1 MTQPISYNSEFLP
14 EITIAVVF
22 SDNPQYDKLKPMFKE
37 YGYGFMVPNKKLIII
52 DGEQIINN
60 FNTDILKFIEAHE
73 IGSAAS
79 GRNGGFMDSSLTHGI
94 ANAQQ
99 RFPDEVGL
107 LEDLGLENL
116 NEIEAAIKRYNIDC
130 DFEHNGVIEIASTRH
145 SATYLDELKDDYD

>member
-73 IGSAAS
+73 IAHIMLNHDGPSNEEEELDADLGAYILLKQKDKMGSIK
-79 GRNGGFMDSSLTHGI
+79 SLIKHFKQRHGI
-94 ANAQQ
+94 K
-99 RFPDEVGL
+99 FD
-107 LEDLGLENL
+107 ENL
-116 NEIEAAIKRYNIDC
+116 LKRVKKY
-130 DFEHNGVIEIASTRH
+130 F
-145 SATYLDELKDDYD
+145 

>member
-1 MTQPISYNSEFLP
+1 MSEPLSYNSEFLP

-73 IGSAAS
+73 IAHIMLNHDGPRNEEEELDADLGAYILLKQKDKMGSIK
-79 GRNGGFMDSSLTHGI
+79 SLIKHFKQRHGI
-94 ANAQQ
+94 K
-99 RFPDEVGL
+99 FD
-107 LEDLGLENL
+107 ENL
-116 NEIEAAIKRYNIDC
+116 LKRVKKY
-130 DFEHNGVIEIASTRH
+130 F
-145 SATYLDELKDDYD
+145 

>member
-52 DGEQIINN
+52 DGEQIIKN

-73 IGSAAS
+73 IAHIMLNHDGPRNEEEELDADLGAYILLKQKDKMGSIK
-79 GRNGGFMDSSLTHGI
+79 SLIKHFKQRHGI
-94 ANAQQ
+94 K
-99 RFPDEVGL
+99 FD
-107 LEDLGLENL
+107 ENL
-116 NEIEAAIKRYNIDC
+116 LKRVKKY
-130 DFEHNGVIEIASTRH
+130 F
-145 SATYLDELKDDYD
+145 

>member
-73 IGSAAS
+73 IAHIMLNHDGPRNEEEELDADLGAYILLKQKDKMGSIK
-79 GRNGGFMDSSLTHGI
+79 SLIKHFKQRHGI
-94 ANAQQ
+94 K
-99 RFPDEVGL
+99 FY
-107 LEDLGLENL
+107 ENL
-116 NEIEAAIKRYNIDC
+116 LKRVKKY
-130 DFEHNGVIEIASTRH
+130 F
-145 SATYLDELKDDYD
+145 